1 MWYMY
6 VVECND
12 ASWYAGITT
21 DLDRRV
27 TEHNGSTKGAKYTKT
42 RRPVQLIYS
51 NKFNDR
57 SAACKAEAAFKK
69 LKRPEKKSYIKK

>member
-1 MWYMY
+1 MY
-6 VVECND
+6 VVECSD
-12 ASWYAGITT
+12 ASWYAGVTT
-21 DLDRRV
+21 DLERRV

-51 NKFNDR
+51 NKFSDR

-69 LKRPEKKSYIKK
+69 LNRPEKKSYVKKYK